1 MSSDNGDRK
10 RTGLAGQIEIEI
22 TRDLSSSEEVS
33 LYQDGASALSILY
46 QVVEQAEELEHATAT
61 SEPGAEAL
69 TPAHMQ
75 QQIARLHKHNSALKK
90 ILTKLH

>member
-10 RTGLAGQIEIEI
+10 RTGLAGQIEVEI
-22 TRDLSSSEEVS
+22 TRDLNSSEEVS

-46 QVVEQAEELEHATAT
+46 QVVEQAEELEHAS
-61 SEPGAEAL
+61 SEPGPEAL
-69 TPAHMQ
+69 SPAQMHQ
-75 QQIARLHKHNSALKK
+75 QVARLHKHNSALKK